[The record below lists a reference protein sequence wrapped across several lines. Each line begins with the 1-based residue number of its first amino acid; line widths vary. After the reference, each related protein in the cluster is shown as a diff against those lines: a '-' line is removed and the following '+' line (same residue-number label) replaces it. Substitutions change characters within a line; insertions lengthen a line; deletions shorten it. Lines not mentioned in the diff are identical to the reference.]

1 MLGSASGP
9 SGPSTLPRR
18 RADRPHVFERPP
30 SCLLGWPPWPLR
42 AIGARCAAAVPTCVG
57 RARSTIATCGIWCCH
72 EGEIWGAGIWC
83 GTGVRAV
90 WGSIQVTIR
99 NKGYSVEVEVEVD
112 PHPAK
117 AAGGRRSNRPYVIR
131 GDACESQLRSEWER
145 AGRRVERAGRRVER
159 AGRRVRITPP
169 AVHVHVRVFL

>member
-99 NKGYSVEVEVEVD
+99 NKGYSVEVEVED

-145 AGRRVERAGRRVER
+145 AGAEWSAPGAEWSAPGGGCALLR
-159 AGRRVRITPP
+159 PP
-169 AVHVHVRVFL
+169 YMSMYVLFL